1 MKLHVVPKGQVLWV
15 PWPPL
20 YLCPAGLLT
29 QQIIPP
35 SLDVNPYVDFF
46 TSFWGF
52 IYKSM
57 RQKKRSRGS
66 GVPPSPSL
74 QDTFLT
80 LVLTH
85 SSPL

>member
-1 MKLHVVPKGQVLWV
+1 MKLHVVPKGQVLWI

-35 SLDVNPYVDFF
+35 SLDVNPCVDFF

-52 IYKSM
+52 IYKSV

-74 QDTFLT
+74 QDAFLT
-80 LVLTH
+80 LVLTQ